1 MAQAFARLSVASAE
15 DEEEQNMANDRY
27 RDYDT
32 DRDYYGRSETQDYG
46 RDYGARTGSYSSAR
60 EYAAAGRLGRDDDR
74 GNSGGYG
81 SGNYGAG
88 GGQGS
93 RGYGYGSGSHE
104 RDDDYRRGRDFA
116 GGGNFGRDYDQSR
129 ERYGQS
135 YGNRDYYGGQRPGGR
150 DDRSYGQ
157 NYGYDSSQRQGSYGS
172 GGRRFEEGYTSGGES
187 SNYRRDSYGFGPQQ
201 RPGDRWTQH
210 DRGQNRDYGREP
222 QGYDYDDRGFL
233 ARAGDEVRSWFGDD
247 DAERRRE
254 LDQRYDERTAR
265 QQGSH
270 HSDEHY
276 GSWRRSQ
283 IAALDRD
290 YDEYRQE
297 NATRFE
303 NEFST
308 WRTDRQGQRDS
319 LSRVAEHMDVVGSD
333 GSHVGTVD
341 KVRGDRII
349 LTKNDAGAGGRHHS
363 IPSRWIQ
370 TVEGQ
375 KVTLRKTADEA
386 KSHWRDEERNSAFF
400 NENGDEHQSGGR
412 QYGSV
417 SSVTTGGSSVGSSG
431 ASSGS
436 TAGSSATSG
445 SASSATGQGEG
456 THNLNKS
463 FSGTY

>member
-1 MAQAFARLSVASAE
+1 
-15 DEEEQNMANDRY
+15 MANDRY

-60 EYAAAGRLGRDDDR
+60 DYAAAGRGGRDDDR
-74 GNSGGYG
+74 GGYG
-81 SGNYGAG
+81 SGNYSS

-93 RGYGYGSGSHE
+93 GNYGYGSSNSG
-104 RDDDYRRGRDFA
+104 RDDDYRRGREFA
-116 GGGNFGRDYDQSR
+116 GGGNFGRDYDQNR

-135 YGNRDYYGGQRPGGR
+135 YGNRDYYGGQRSGGY
-150 DDRSYGQ
+150 DDRSSGQ
-157 NYGYDSSQRQGSYGS
+157 TYGYDNGSRVPWQGSYGS

-187 SNYRRDSYGFGPQQ
+187 SDYRRDSYGFGPQQ
-201 RPGDRWTQH
+201 RPGDRWTQQ
-210 DRGQNRDYGREP
+210 DRGRNRGYGRQP
-222 QGYDYDDRGFL
+222 QGYDYDDRGFF

-247 DAERRRE
+247 NAERRRE

-265 QQGSH
+265 HQGSQH
-270 HSDEHY
+270 NDDHY
-276 GSWRRSQ
+276 GNWRRGQ

-319 LSRVAEHMDVVGSD
+319 LSKVEEHMDVVGSD
-333 GSHVGTVD
+333 GTHVGTVD

-349 LTKNDAGAGGRHHS
+349 LTKNDADAGGRHHS

-370 TVEGQ
+370 TVKDK

-400 NENGDEHQSGGR
+400 NENGDEHHGTSRSTNKG
-412 QYGSV
+412 
-417 SSVTTGGSSVGSSG
+417 TGTGT
-431 ASSGS
+431 
-436 TAGSSATSG
+436 TAGSTSG
-445 SASSATGQGEG
+445 AESSTTTQGEG
-456 THNLNKS
+456 ARNLNKS